1 MPQPLPSPTLKAIR
15 EGVSK
20 KNHIFS
26 VHARKRRGASTPLS
40 TTKTIQQ
47 ALKRFF
53 FEISFILDFLYK
65 NRIGILDNS
74 ESNEMHIKK

>member
-1 MPQPLPSPTLKAIR
+1 MPANGGGRQHLCP
-15 EGVSK
+15 
-20 KNHIFS
+20 
-26 VHARKRRGASTPLS
+26 
-40 TTKTIQQ
+40 Q
-47 ALKRFF
+47 LKRYSKFWKDFF